1 MPEKPSIDVR
11 KVSVQRGGRAILHD
25 VSLAIGQG
33 ELVALT
39 GLNGAGKT
47 TLLLLLATLTMP
59 GSGHIFID
67 GINALTQPDKVRSR
81 IGVVFQE
88 SALEPRLSARDN
100 LWFIS
105 KCQGLSG
112 RAARVRV
119 DDVLAASGLDAFAA
133 TPVQCLSGGQRRR
146 LELARALIARPRI
159 LLLDEAT
166 LGLDIAARHAFWSE
180 IRTLVADG
188 HTVLCSTH
196 HTDEARDAS
205 RVVVLHQGRMLAD
218 DTWQAMCTSV
228 PATIRLRVPAVEE
241 AAGWLAGQGHTVSV
255 DGHTVVVPGTDPH
268 AMLPALLQRM
278 PFRVL
283 GAEIALPDLRN
294 IVEHCIA
301 MRAGHPSHATKAV
314 PA

>member
-33 ELVALT
+33 ELVALA

-119 DDVLAASGLDAFAA
+119 DDVLAASGSMHSPQHPFNAFRAGSA
-133 TPVQCLSGGQRRR
+133 GGSNSRGHLLRGLASSCLM
-146 LELARALIARPRI
+146 RPR
-159 LLLDEAT
+159 
-166 LGLDIAARHAFWSE
+166 
-180 IRTLVADG
+180 
-188 HTVLCSTH
+188 
-196 HTDEARDAS
+196 
-205 RVVVLHQGRMLAD
+205 
-218 DTWQAMCTSV
+218 
-228 PATIRLRVPAVEE
+228 
-241 AAGWLAGQGHTVSV
+241 
-255 DGHTVVVPGTDPH
+255 
-268 AMLPALLQRM
+268 
-278 PFRVL
+278 
-283 GAEIALPDLRN
+283 
-294 IVEHCIA
+294 
-301 MRAGHPSHATKAV
+301 
-314 PA
+314 